1 MLSFVVLLQVGFIDY
16 IVQPLW
22 ETWAELVQPDCQEI
36 LDLLEDNR
44 EWYRSRIVTSPSDLN
59 VRTSGGSSER
69 DSGST
74 AKSEAGR
81 KTSAASAGREDSP
94 LRTADAADDETGQC
108 ESAEET
114 LQHPDMNQ
122 STSRNISV
130 AVTLTVSMRTLTTST
145 QTASIAGDSESHT
158 RQNGGPSSSSTTSTT
173 VVSSQPTSSSLHIS
187 SSTASTDDD
196 SPLKITDV

>member
-1 MLSFVVLLQVGFIDY
+1 
-16 IVQPLW
+16 VQPLW

-59 VRTSGGSSER
+59 VRTSGGSCER
-69 DSGST
+69 DGGST
-74 AKSEAGR
+74 ANSEAGR
-81 KTSAASAGREDSP
+81 KTSAASGGPEESP
-94 LRTADAADDETGQC
+94 LRTADAADDDGQC

-145 QTASIAGDSESHT
+145 QTASIAADGESHT
-158 RQNGGPSSSSTTSTT
+158 RQNGAPSSSSTTSTT

-187 SSTASTDDD
+187 SSTASADDD

>member
-1 MLSFVVLLQVGFIDY
+1 M
-16 IVQPLW
+16 QPLW

-69 DSGST
+69 DGGPT
-74 AKSEAGR
+74 AKSEVAR
-81 KTSAASAGREDSP
+81 ETSAASAGPEESP
-94 LRTADAADDETGQC
+94 LRAADATSDGTGQC

-114 LQHPDMNQ
+114 LQHPDMSQ

-145 QTASIAGDSESHT
+145 QTASIADSEPHN

-187 SSTASTDDD
+187 ASTASADDD
-196 SPLKITDV
+196 SPLKISDV